1 MKKRLFTIGIL
12 VTSLALVSPISGA
25 VNTNKKLNSA
35 NTKAD
40 VMYVTVSDSNAVNS
54 RESSNETP
62 ELLDKQSSVVVQKV
76 EERVNKD
83 SNSIDLS
90 KKTISKKINKK
101 TYKNVKVYKKAVSDD
116 KNSAKNENI
125 QNMASKSK
133 NENAEATAEAKK
145 LDSSV
150 DSVQNNNEDTALT
163 KSQALEALK
172 SKNSSVDYNYMGDEK
187 DFSVLKEKGHEG
199 YVYLPDAPTDLGV
212 FVDKNTKE
220 MYYFHPSGYLDIY
233 E

>member
-12 VTSLALVSPISGA
+12 VTGLSLVSPISGA
-25 VNTNKKLNSA
+25 VNTNKKLDNA
-35 NTKAD
+35 NIKDD
-40 VMYVTVSDSNAVNS
+40 VMYVTVSDSNVVNS
-54 RESSNETP
+54 RESSNEAP
-62 ELLDKQSSVVVQKV
+62 ELLDNQSSVVVQRV
-76 EERVNKD
+76 EEKVDKEPN
-83 SNSIDLS
+83 NNDLGEKTTL
-90 KKTISKKINKK
+90 KKTNKK
-101 TYKNVKVYKKAVSDD
+101 TYRNVKNDKKAINDV

-125 QNMASKSK
+125 QNTASKSK
-133 NENAEATAEAKK
+133 NENAEATAEVKK
-145 LDSSV
+145 IDSSV
-150 DSVQNNNEDTALT
+150 DSVQNNNEGTALT

-199 YVYLPDAPTDLGV
+199 YVYLPDVPTDMGV

-220 MYYFHPSGYLDIY
+220 MYYFHPSGYMDIY